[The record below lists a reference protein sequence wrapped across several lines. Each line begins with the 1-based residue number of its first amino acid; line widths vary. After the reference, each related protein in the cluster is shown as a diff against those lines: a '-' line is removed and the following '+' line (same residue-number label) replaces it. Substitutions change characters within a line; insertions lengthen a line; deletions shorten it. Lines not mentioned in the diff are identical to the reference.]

1 MQGRFTHHTT
11 LIFTH
16 CTTYINIKALADMA
30 VQYQE
35 DCSSWNARTESVSQ
49 LDAAAEVCNTQ
60 AMLFKRLYMVEANI
74 EHP

>member
-1 MQGRFTHHTT
+1 
-11 LIFTH
+11 
-16 CTTYINIKALADMA
+16 MA